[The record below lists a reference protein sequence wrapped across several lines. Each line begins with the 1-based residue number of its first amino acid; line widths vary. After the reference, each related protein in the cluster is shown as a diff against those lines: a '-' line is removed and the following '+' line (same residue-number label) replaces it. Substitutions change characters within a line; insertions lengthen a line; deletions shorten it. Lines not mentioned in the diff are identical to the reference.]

1 MRLLIRALL
10 VVILLVG
17 GGFLL
22 LGYWAGRHGS
32 TAQPSTSP
40 AIGTSGRIDTTKA
53 RERGAE
59 LGEKTAI
66 AAAKAQETVAEAA
79 TTAKIKAK
87 MALDEM
93 VKARAI
99 DVSTNH
105 STVTLSGTVGSE
117 AERDRAVA
125 LARETAGVTQV
136 VDHLTVQR

>member
-1 MRLLIRALL
+1 MRLLIRTIL
-10 VVILLVG
+10 VVILLVA

-22 LGYWAGRHGS
+22 LGYWAGHNRVKPESSG
-32 TAQPSTSP
+32 
-40 AIGTSGRIDTTKA
+40 IGTSGTINIEKA

-66 AAAKAQETVAEAA
+66 VAAKAQETVEEAA

-87 MALDEM
+87 MALDET

-99 DVSTNH
+99 DVSTSH

-117 AERDRAVA
+117 AARERAIA